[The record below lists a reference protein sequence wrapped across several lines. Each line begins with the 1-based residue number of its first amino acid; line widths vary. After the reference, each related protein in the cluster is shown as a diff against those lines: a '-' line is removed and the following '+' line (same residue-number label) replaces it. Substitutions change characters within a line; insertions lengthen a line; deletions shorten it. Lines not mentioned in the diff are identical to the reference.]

1 MVKEAA
7 TARDGQYLQAVQ
19 EELHAI
25 EVEEHLTVVGSL
37 VRDVPQGAPGELH
50 HLVTLKGEDT
60 SAQRPGGPAGSWH
73 P

>member
-7 TARDGQYLQAVQ
+7 AAGDGQYLQAVQ
-19 EELHAI
+19 EELHAV
-25 EVEEHLTVVGSL
+25 EVEEHLAVVGGL

-50 HLVTLKGEDT
+50 HLVALKGEGA
-60 SAQRPGGPAGSWH
+60 SAQRPAGPAGSWH